1 MEKINSKFK
10 NEFLFFGGE
19 KLILFVLSMW
29 KLTLHF
35 GNIFKLYNNCKG
47 IRKVLET
54 Y

>member
-35 GNIFKLYNNCKG
+35 GNIFKLCIVKG

-54 Y
+54 N